1 MSDEPTDRDDPAP
14 SVDRAVLLIAH
25 GSRRPEANADL
36 ERAAL
41 RLRARLGSG
50 TPVETA
56 YLELARPTIPEGAAA
71 CLAHRPRTVVLLPF
85 FLSAGEHVVR
95 DLQRFREEFAAA
107 SPHVTFVVAPPLGLH
122 PGLIDA
128 LADRLDEAGPA
139 PR

>member
-1 MSDEPTDRDDPAP
+1 MSTEAASPNDAAP
-14 SVDRAVLLIAH
+14 RVDRAVLLIAH

-36 ERAAL
+36 ERAAKL
-41 RLRARLGSG
+41 LRARLGAG
-50 TPVETA
+50 TPVEIG

-95 DLQRFREEFAAA
+95 DLERFRAEFAAS

-122 PGLIDA
+122 PALIDV
-128 LADRLDEAGPA
+128 LADRLAETDTASH
-139 PR
+139 